1 MKKLTL
7 LKLFLIYSIN
17 KHQLGKYVHA
27 NEAPFLTK
35 ELHKAIVKG
44 SRLRNKF
51 LKDRTENNQKNFK
64 LQRIFCKK
72 LLRTTK
78 KSYYSLLNIKQ
89 NFLENIRKT
98 LISLFTK
105 RPLKGEKFNFIENG
119 KNISNDA
126 ELFNIFNGIFSNIV
140 SEFN

>member
-7 LKLFLIYSIN
+7 LKLFLIYSIT

-35 ELHKAIVKG
+35 ELYKAIVKG
-44 SRLRNKF
+44 SRLRNRF

-78 KSYYSLLNIKQ
+78 KYCSLLNIKQ
-89 NFLENIRKT
+89 NLLENNRKT
-98 LISLFTK
+98 IISLFTK

-126 ELFNIFNGIFSNIV
+126 ELCNIFNGIFSNII